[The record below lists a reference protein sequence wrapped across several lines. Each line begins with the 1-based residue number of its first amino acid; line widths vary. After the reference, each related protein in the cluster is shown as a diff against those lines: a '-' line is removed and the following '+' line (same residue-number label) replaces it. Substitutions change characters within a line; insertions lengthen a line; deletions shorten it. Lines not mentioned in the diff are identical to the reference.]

1 VVIASTLTIP
11 VAAFAQNANNP
22 ITRADVLAQLVQAE
36 KQGTLHQSK
45 VHYPQ
50 YLKVQNT
57 RGTQGSEASAYGYLA
72 YGSTQAGPA
81 MQIGHTR
88 CCIRITN

>member
-1 VVIASTLTIP
+1 MYTLKWCK
-11 VAAFAQNANNP
+11 QK
-22 ITRADVLAQLVQAE
+22 

-45 VHYPQ
+45 VLYPQ
-50 YLKVQNT
+50 YLEVQNT
-57 RGTQGSEASAYGYLA
+57 RGTKGSQASAYGYLA